1 MNFKQGDR
9 LRCVNFDGSTGHS
22 LKKEI
27 EKAGEIFT
35 VTSAYTNSSGKDMV
49 RLQID
54 GSIPLSAFSNRFELI
69 ENEAMPEPDMA
80 LEEILAGQELYE
92 KLEGR

>member
-9 LRCVNFDGSTGHS
+9 LRCVNFNGSTGHS

-35 VTSAYTNSSGKDMV
+35 VTTAYTNTSGKDMV
-49 RLQID
+49 KFQVD
-54 GSIPLSAFSNRFELI
+54 GSIPLIAFSNRFELI
-69 ENEAMPEPDMA
+69 ENEAMPEPDA
-80 LEEILAGQELYE
+80 TLDEILISQEIYA
-92 KLEGR
+92 KLEGK